1 MRAKIAFFF
10 QKNEDF
16 GVKRGIHAAA
26 IEKIRQWLYVLVLSI
41 AGFFH
46 RALHLTPFDTKIVRR
61 VIGVQTFDTKI
72 VHIGIEVQT
81 CTKKY
86 PPAADTSIRL
96 IANSQQ
102 PITKTIAC

>member
-16 GVKRGIHAAA
+16 GVKRGIPAAVSK
-26 IEKIRQWLYVLVLSI
+26 KIRQWLYVLVLSI

-46 RALHLTPFDTKIVRR
+46 RALHLTP
-61 VIGVQTFDTKI
+61 FDTKI